1 MPSLPSPS
9 SLLTAAFGLLLAGA
23 TVVGIITAANDDSQ
37 RPGAGSSQDQ
47 SGLVL
52 YGGR

>member
-1 MPSLPSPS
+1 MPFKSY
-9 SLLTAAFGLLLAGA
+9 LLTAIICVLLAGA
-23 TVVGIITAANDDSQ
+23 TVIGILTTADDSQ
-37 RPGAGSSQDQ
+37 RPSVGSQDR